1 MKKMYS
7 AKLIKDTFRV
17 GGNNY
22 RAVEMFEEDGEK
34 IYALQDIRNGG
45 TTLIAVSMKEIM
57 DFIGENYELVTAVAT
72 YETALSEYA
81 RYILPQ
87 TVDMWEGNWRKFFQ
101 EETQEWGKV
110 VDNQAKHIEENDS
123 FYVTQA
129 KSELS
134 ALKYVNNKINEVFEE
149 FKRMKDVLFREDLA
163 EKSFEEILK
172 LLPDYKLKYGEAIK
186 FINENEYFMIS
197 ETEFDQNDGVE
208 YAVDEGYKTYFKV
221 SYHFE
226 NELGAILSLN
236 LEQRHHFFYSEWEY

>member
-1 MKKMYS
+1 MMKKMYS

-22 RAVEMFEEDGEK
+22 RAVEMFEEDGEI

-57 DFIGENYELVTAVAT
+57 DFIGENYELVTAVAS
-72 YETALSEYA
+72 YETSLSEYA

-87 TVDMWEGNWRKFFQ
+87 TVDMWEGNGGKFFQ
-101 EETQEWGKV
+101 EETREWKKV

-149 FKRMKDVLFREDLA
+149 FKRMKDVLFREDLE

-172 LLPDYKLKYGEAIK
+172 LLPDYNLEENDEAIK
-186 FINENEYFMIS
+186 VINENEYFMIS
-197 ETEFDQNDGVE
+197 KYQNA
-208 YAVDEGYKTYFKV
+208 YRIKV
-221 SYHFE
+221 ST
-226 NELGAILSLN
+226 
-236 LEQRHHFFYSEWEY
+236 